1 MTETNNLYKNIEEF
15 INNHLSTIKNKPFKI
30 NYHPNSSNNIIPY
43 LYDNT
48 NYIQCLIKDK
58 DKDNLN
64 KKQKDLK
71 LLINKSSFE
80 FILYKNDNN
89 LNIIKCL
96 LLIIVND
103 YSIIKEEPNKFEEN
117 NLIDINKE
125 ENILDK
131 LQLFLFY
138 FIKDNKDKN
147 KDLTLEKIL
156 LGDSSNNIRFFNN
169 TENTDFINDIKKC
182 ESQIE
187 INCKENIN
195 DILDE
200 LNPDYK
206 EELMNQYIDE
216 MPEEIVNLMK
226 KYKNINFT
234 NDMYLNYINYKNNA
248 KENENKEKKDVD
260 GNINKDDNEENNNI
274 KTPNKKGKEN
284 NNENISNGKKQ
295 IFKIK

>member
-15 INNHLSTIKNKPFKI
+15 INSHLSSIKIKPFKI
-30 NYHPNSSNNIIPY
+30 NYHPNNSNNIIPY

-48 NYIQCLIKDK
+48 NYIQCLIKNK
-58 DKDNLN
+58 ENLN
-64 KKQKDLK
+64 KNQKDLK

-89 LNIIKCL
+89 LNIINGL

-103 YSIIKEEPNKFEEN
+103 YSIIKEEPSKFEEN

-131 LQLFLFY
+131 LELFLFY

-147 KDLTLEKIL
+147 KDITLDKIL

-169 TENTDFINDIKKC
+169 TENINIINDIKKC

-187 INCKENIN
+187 INCKNSIN

-206 EELMNQYIDE
+206 EELMNQYIVE

-234 NDMYLNYINYKNNA
+234 NDMYLNYINYKNKV
-248 KENENKEKKDVD
+248 KENGNKEKKDVD
-260 GNINKDDNEENNNI
+260 GNINKDDKEENNII
-274 KTPNKKGKEN
+274 KTPNKKEKEN
-284 NNENISNGKKQ
+284 NNENISSGKKQ